1 MRIIIDANLP
11 DISRDLCPKLGIT
24 EIRKIKAD
32 TPDRVIYDG
41 ADRQNFDVILTRD
54 SDFEPFTHE
63 MLKYKAA
70 PKDFT
75 TEKARASEQLRR
87 FSQAPKVIFFKRN
100 AMNREE
106 LEAFLS
112 AQIDALKTF
121 VAVKNPQGAFGLQ
134 YLTVSE
140 DEFHQAISDS
150 VVQKQKRERRFANPR
165 PYLS

>member
-11 DISRDLCPKLGIT
+11 DISRDLCKSLGIT
-24 EIRKIKAD
+24 EVRKIKAD
-32 TPDRVIYDG
+32 TPDRVIYES

-75 TEKARASEQLRR
+75 TEKARATEQLRR

-106 LEAFLS
+106 LESFLT
-112 AQIDALKTF
+112 AQIDALKNY
-121 VAVKNPQGAFGLQ
+121 VATKNPDGAFGLQ
-134 YLTVSE
+134 YITISE
-140 DEFHQAISDS
+140 DEFKQAISEA
-150 VVQKQKRERRFANPR
+150 VVSKQKRDRRYANPR